1 MPSKPGRASARPQ
14 VAARLLMACQHRR
27 FALVNALDALRQATV
42 VNPQLLDRSF
52 ASAAR
57 LAAANRVIVR
67 YWTQAAPSDEFQ
79 GQGKPRRGQR

>member
-1 MPSKPGRASARPQ
+1 MPSKPDRASAQPQ

-27 FALVNALDALRQATV
+27 FAAVNALDALRQAAV
-42 VNPQLLDRSF
+42 VKPELLDRSF

-57 LAAANRVIVR
+57 LAAANRVIAR
-67 YWTQAAPSDEFQ
+67 YWTRTAPPSGLQ